1 MGIKAKTFRTAVL
14 VVLLSLIIVASLSWC
29 AHKRDTGTL
38 NVTVKVFK

>member
-1 MGIKAKTFRTAVL
+1 MGIKAKTYLSAVV
-14 VVLLSLIIVASLSWC
+14 VVLLLLIIAASLSWC